1 MLAEP
6 IIPAVV
12 SRLQDAELF
21 GGRIERAGNLAA
33 LMKTGAPMQ
42 PVLRAHVLPAD
53 LNGREV
59 HSATGG
65 FIQTLDRGISVL
77 ITLPA
82 FDGSGAAGVPDIE
95 ALIASTVAA
104 LCGWAPGDTPGVF
117 RLRQGRLL
125 SLQGGVILYQLDFTV
140 TDQLRISP

>member
-1 MLAEP
+1 MLASP

-12 SRLQDAELF
+12 ARLQAAGLF
-21 GGRIERAGNLAA
+21 GGRIDLAGNLAA
-33 LMKTGAPMQ
+33 LMKTGQPMQ

-53 LNGREV
+53 LAGREV

-65 FIQTLDRGISVL
+65 FIQSLDRGVSVL

-82 FDGSGAAGVPDIE
+82 FDGTGAAGMPDIE
-95 ALIASTVAA
+95 ALIASTVGA
-104 LCGWAPGDTPGVF
+104 LCGWAPPDTPGVF

-125 SLQGGVILYQLDFTV
+125 SLTGGVILYQLDFTIS
-140 TDQLRISP
+140 DQLRISP